1 MILFFFTFR
10 LVAWFPLAEFK
21 VKALPRN
28 LRKTNKQEDQLNF
41 IFSTVLLEV
50 YVYSRERRLVLI
62 LKNRE
67 IYKMIDH
74 HTRLKENED
83 LSL

>member
-10 LVAWFPLAEFK
+10 LVAWFPLVEFK

-50 YVYSRERRLVLI
+50 YVYSTERRLVLI
-62 LKNRE
+62 LK
-67 IYKMIDH
+67 
-74 HTRLKENED
+74 KEKFTK
-83 LSL
+83 

>member
-1 MILFFFTFR
+1 M
-10 LVAWFPLAEFK
+10 AWFPLVEFK

-62 LKNRE
+62 LKKRE